1 MSKAL
6 DQAPIPQPGWPAK
19 AAAFREP
26 PPPAR
31 IRLLSPGYLADSL
44 PAVLR
49 FAASAAL
56 LLLLA
61 APAALAQSG
70 REEKPE
76 HLTIVNARFLD
87 SEDGYPL
94 PPNSSFYPGE
104 HVYVIF
110 NVAGFHVTEYEY
122 KMKIS
127 YRIDFI
133 GARGEPFSTTEGG
146 VIEQE
151 VYPQDQKWKPIV
163 RAGPRIPFHAEAG
176 TYKIE
181 LYVKDE
187 LKPQEEARQDLTFEV
202 LGKQIGDA
210 EQLTVRNFAF
220 LQSEGGKPVETPSYR
235 PGDTLWGTF
244 YITGF
249 ELRQNNSYEVDSRLQ
264 VIDPDGE
271 VMYAFTPQEEEGES
285 YYPRRWLPG
294 RFRVDLDKDIPGG
307 EYVLVLSVR
316 DNLGNQESLTRYPFQ
331 IR

>member
-1 MSKAL
+1 M
-6 DQAPIPQPGWPAK
+6 
-19 AAAFREP
+19 
-26 PPPAR
+26 
-31 IRLLSPGYLADSL
+31 
-44 PAVLR
+44 
-49 FAASAAL
+49 

-61 APAALAQSG
+61 LAAPAVLAQSK

-76 HLTIVNARFLD
+76 HLTIVKARFLD
-87 SEDGYPL
+87 SQDGYPL

-104 HVYVIF
+104 HVYLIF

-127 YRIDFI
+127 YRIDFLDPR
-133 GARGEPFSTTEGG
+133 GAPFATTEGG
-146 VIEQE
+146 VIDGE
-151 VYPQDQKWKPIV
+151 VYPQDDKWTPIV

-176 TYKIE
+176 AYKIE

-202 LGKQIGDA
+202 FGKEVGDIDH
-210 EQLTVRNFAF
+210 LTVRNFAF
-220 LQSEGGKPVETPSYR
+220 QQSEAGEPVETPAYR
-235 PGDTLWGTF
+235 PGDTLWGAF

-249 ELRQNNSYEVDSRLQ
+249 ELRQNNSFEVDSRLQ
-264 VIDPDGE
+264 VIDPEGK
-271 VMYAFTPQEEEGES
+271 VMYSFTPEEQESES

-294 RFRVDLDKDIPGG
+294 RFRVDLDKDIPRG

-316 DNLGNQESLTRYPFQ
+316 DNLGDQESLTRHPFE